1 MQLGMAAADA
11 RGADQG
17 GFYGAVVDGAPEEEI
32 AEYAAHARRRAQDLV
47 LLSSSGEGI
56 TFALGSMPVGAGART
71 HTHWI
76 ACEYAE
82 GKWFR
87 HTEQPHDT
95 GYNASAARS
104 PAPRALVDT
113 VLADVAWLLVRGVY
127 EAIVVGGTALA
138 PPDLDRP
145 AASAVGVVHVSTT
158 ALRGV
163 SLIPL
168 ALALGAASRQRLTLL
183 SHSPRSGPVGGNTR
197 VALIGQGFAAFAAA
211 AGELARVGSRA
222 NAAACVCVWRC
233 GHAARVLAPALA
245 EDTVS
250 SALHVVNDTHAV
262 CMSPW
267 RPAAGECELG
277 VGVGVGSGM
286 HKAFRVTML
295 MDAMCMIPPEASPPA
310 AAYITQRLPSRDA

>member
-1 MQLGMAAADA
+1 MQVQLGMASADA
-11 RGADQG
+11 RGADEG

-47 LLSSSGEGI
+47 LLSSQGQGI
-56 TFALGSMPVGAGART
+56 TFALDSMPVGAGART
-71 HTHWI
+71 VTHWI

-87 HTEQPHDT
+87 HTEQPHDR
-95 GYNASAARS
+95 GYNASSARS
-104 PAPRALVDT
+104 PAPRSLVDA
-113 VLADVAWLLVRGVY
+113 VLADVAWLLVRGVFQ
-127 EAIVVGGTALA
+127 AIVVGGSALA
-138 PPDLDRP
+138 PPDLDPP
-145 AASAVGVVHVSTT
+145 AAAAVGVVHVSTT

-168 ALALGAASRQRLTLL
+168 PLDGSRHRLTLL

-197 VALIGQGFAAFAAA
+197 VTLVGQGLAAFAAT
-211 AGELARVGSRA
+211 AGLLARGGSRA

-233 GHAARVLAPALA
+233 GHAARVYAPALA

-250 SALHVVNDTHAV
+250 SVLHVVNDTHAV

-277 VGVGVGSGM
+277 VGVGVGSGIE
-286 HKAFRVTML
+286 A
-295 MDAMCMIPPEASPPA
+295 CPEGVCQASE
-310 AAYITQRLPSRDA
+310 